1 MIEQGTLEL
10 PKDGVAGLRQNWRL
24 DLFAGLLVFML
35 TLPLCLSTAFASNFP
50 VWSGIVSAL
59 VAGIVVTF
67 LSGSPLTI
75 KGPSI
80 GFAAVLAYSV
90 QNLGSGYFITGYK
103 YTLVAI
109 ILAGAVQ
116 ILLGL
121 LRAGNWRSIIPD
133 SLVFGLM
140 GGVGVIVVIH
150 QFYFLFGASAVDV
163 SSTTWFPSLP
173 SLTELLDYEF
183 YDFFMLIFGIVVRV
197 YEQVKSI
204 FGNGNVAFIGL
215 VSLALMFI
223 FSSIKYPKVLP
234 SAVVVL
240 MFGLAATFYFG
251 LHRVS
256 PEHLIGQT
264 SYSQTL
270 FGSPDFSKFYVWRTI
285 EVTLII
291 LVISTLETVVNVKTI
306 DAVDLYRR
314 RSNLNREVLAV
325 GLGNIISGFLGGL
338 PMIATMDES
347 SKNVNNGAK
356 TRWSN
361 FFQSACLIVFILL
374 IFPVV
379 KYIPKAAVS
388 AIVIYGAY
396 RLNSPQLIKGLKQL
410 GKEQL
415 LIYIATLVATV
426 FLGVLWGAFIGV
438 ITTLV
443 SYKLL
448 GASFSSLFRIKV
460 TTTQKKRKIRVFI
473 ENAALAS
480 NYPSLRKHL
489 REVPEGHYLI
499 IDFSKS
505 KVIDYG
511 FMENI
516 YFFAYTYSIQNGK
529 IELNG
534 LEQHKAVSLHPLAT
548 RKLVKKKVIDKSKK
562 IHLVAK
568 GMLDERQLDVQGVAA
583 INNARFKPNI
593 TFDGVKLQGFHF
605 ALGYEIKYSENTF
618 AKFFGITRIEF
629 SDIFLSKGIRMSEQ
643 SHKMS
648 VLLVYGVETYI
659 PDFTLGREHLLAK
672 LIQSVGYGDIDFDDY
687 PEFSEAYLLKG
698 EKENEI
704 RSLFSNELID
714 FLEKNQG
721 FNIESR
727 NNNILIYKDKALMN
741 RVEMEDAIEFTEN
754 FLSIIYNADKQ
765 SDEIV
770 V

>member
-10 PKDGVAGLRQNWRL
+10 PKDGIAGLRQNWRI

-50 VWSGIVSAL
+50 VWSGIISAL
-59 VAGIVVTF
+59 VAGGIVTF

-75 KGPSI
+75 KGPTI
-80 GFAAVLAYSV
+80 GFAAVLAYGV

-109 ILAGAVQ
+109 IMAGSLQV
-116 ILLGL
+116 LLGL
-121 LRAGNWRSIIPD
+121 LRIGNWRSIIPD
-133 SLVFGLM
+133 SLVYGLM
-140 GGVGVIVVIH
+140 GGIGITILGR
-150 QFYFLFGASAVDV
+150 QLYFLLGATPHV
-163 SSTTWFPSLP
+163 SSESMVWMKLP
-173 SLTELLDYEF
+173 NLLPT
-183 YDFFMLIFGIVVRV
+183 DFASPFWSFMGGWVDTYHDTAITINPN
-197 YEQVKSI
+197 I
-204 FGNGNVAFIGL
+204 AFIGIT
-215 VSLALMFI
+215 SLCLMFI
-223 FSSIKYPKVLP
+223 FSSIKYPKILP

-240 MFGLAATFYFG
+240 LFGLIATFYFS
-251 LHRVS
+251 LHTKDTA
-256 PEHLIGQT
+256 HLIART
-264 SYSQTL
+264 SYAQAL
-270 FGSPDFSKFYVWRTI
+270 FVFPDFSKFYILKTL
-285 EVTLII
+285 EVTFII
-291 LVISTLETVVNVKTI
+291 LAISTLETAVNVKTI

-314 RSNLNREVLAV
+314 RSKLNREVLAI
-325 GLGNIISGFLGGL
+325 GIGNMISGFLGGL
-338 PMIATMDES
+338 PLIATMDES

-356 TRWSN
+356 TRWAN
-361 FFQSACLIVFILL
+361 FFQSLFLLVFVLL
-374 IFPVV
+374 VFPVF
-379 KYIPKAAVS
+379 KYIPKAALS
-388 AIVIYGAY
+388 AIVIYAVY
-396 RLNSPQLIKGLKQL
+396 RLNSPQLIKDLKQV

-415 LIYIATLVATV
+415 LIYIVTLIATV
-426 FLGVLWGAFIGV
+426 FLGVLWGVLVGIV
-438 ITTLV
+438 TTLV

-460 TTTQKKRKIRVFI
+460 TTTQKKRKIRIFI

-489 REVPEGHYLI
+489 RDVPEGHYLI

-516 YFFAYTYSIQNGK
+516 YFFAYSYSVQNGK

-534 LEQHKAVSLHPLAT
+534 LEQHKAVSAHPLAT
-548 RKLVKKKVIDKSKK
+548 RKLIKRKAVDKSKK
-562 IHLVAK
+562 IHLVEK
-568 GMLDERQLDVQGVAA
+568 GLLDERQLDVQGVAA

-618 AKFFGITRIEF
+618 AKFFGVTRIEF

-648 VLLVYGVETYI
+648 VLLVYGVEAYI

-687 PEFSEAYLLKG
+687 PGFSEAYLLKG
-698 EKENEI
+698 EKEEEI
-704 RSLFSNELID
+704 RALFSRELID

-727 NNNILIYKDKALMN
+727 NNNILIYKEKALMN
-741 RVEMEDAIEFTEN
+741 RVEMEDAVEFTEN
-754 FLSIIYNADKQ
+754 FLSIIYNANKQ
-765 SDEIV
+765 NNEVAI
-770 V
+770 